1 MTILALEFSSSQRSV
16 AVARDGQVLAEAAT
30 AGGRE
35 MNAFSLIERV
45 LAEARLG
52 RDQIDCLAVG
62 LGPGSYTGIRVALA
76 IAQGWQLARPIRLLG
91 ISSADCLAAQ
101 GWAMGLRGRVHV
113 VIDAQRGEFYRAV
126 YVVEAD
132 GWREVEP
139 LQIQTAAAVTA
150 AAAGEALVGPDLTRW
165 FASGQAL
172 APSAAELARL
182 ASRRTDYCAGEKLEP
197 VYLRETTFLKAA
209 PGPVAGR
216 DFLQG
221 LDGAGLSQRPE

>member
-16 AVARDGQVLAEAAT
+16 AVARDGQVLAAAAT

-45 LAEARLG
+45 LAEACLG
-52 RDQIDCLAVG
+52 RDQIDCLA
-62 LGPGSYTGIRVALA
+62 S
-76 IAQGWQLARPIRLLG
+76 
-91 ISSADCLAAQ
+91 Q
-101 GWAMGLRGRVHV
+101 GWAMGLRGRIHV

-126 YVVEAD
+126 YEGATD

-182 ASRRTDYCAGEKLEP
+182 ASRRTDFCAGEKLEP
-197 VYLRETTFLKAA
+197 VYLRETAFLKAA